1 MVLDIG
7 ASAIRLAELAQTK
20 AGHQLVKYYQRE
32 YNSDPALD
40 EEERKAIKQ
49 KALAELLKEAK
60 VRTRKTIFGVP
71 GQSVFTRSRV
81 LPPVPEYKVSQIV
94 RYEIQQQI
102 PFSLDQIA
110 MDYHILGR
118 TEAGGYDVMM
128 AAIKVDVVDKLIDIL
143 QASKRTIDIADVNPL
158 AAYNWLKHTGEF
170 GDAGDCVALID
181 MGAATTDIVIERD
194 GQFRFTRPLNLGGND
209 VTLAIASA
217 FSMNFSDAERLK
229 RQRGFAP
236 TGDPNT
242 DGQGGEV
249 IGNVLQ
255 RMVSE
260 VMRSFA
266 YFRSLPG
273 GGQVNRVILC
283 GGGACLRNIIP
294 FMQRQLGLEVRI
306 AQPLAGLAVAPGG
319 QQVSDKPEQACVALG
334 MALRCQQTVALEINL
349 IPPRVLEAARRRE
362 AAFYWGL
369 SLATLALTMACIIPQ
384 SAKENEKVLQSIT
397 DVKEKIRRY
406 DPELVLS
413 GFTGSTVPP
422 SKKLQEFKDVETQI
436 LGKKGSV
443 DKLDEERNYR
453 HFWMEEMALVNDAR
467 PEKMWF
473 SAFET
478 TTITDAAQSR
488 GLQGAGGGVG
498 RPRPFGGGGLAAP
511 PGPGLGGGGLGG
523 GLGRGLGGV
532 GAAANDPNAP
542 TVAVEEIYSSGF
554 PGVNAQGYG
563 GGIGGGGI
571 GGGGIGGGGGLGRSR
586 RDRFDDDEDEDSGMR
601 GAPGM
606 GGAGSRTQE
615 FPPPNGIHVIGFAES
630 SEIIQKFVETLRES
644 ERTEANNTSLKV
656 KKVHFSEASV
666 LKVPQSVLMLA
677 WTESNRGYAPQRTG
691 IAPLNE
697 PSVFSFEVN
706 VEFDSPYYEAQPANA
721 APATVAR
728 PGLGGGLGR
737 GLLGGGA
744 APGAPAV
751 RRSRAERF
759 AEDE

>member
-1 MVLDIG
+1 MAGLTGGRKKRLVLDIG

-20 AGHQLVKYYQRE
+20 AGYQLVKYYQRE
-32 YNSDPALD
+32 FNSDPALD
-40 EEERKAIKQ
+40 GEERKAIRQ

-71 GQSVFTRSRV
+71 GQSVFTRSRS

-110 MDYHILGR
+110 MDYQVLGR

-128 AAIKVDVVDKLIDIL
+128 AAIKVDVVDKLIDVL
-143 QASKRTIDIADVNPL
+143 QSSRKTIDVADVNPL

-181 MGAATTDIVIERD
+181 IGAATTDIVIERE

-209 VTLAIASA
+209 ITLAIASA
-217 FSMNFSDAERLK
+217 FGMSFADAERLK

-260 VMRSFA
+260 IMRSFA

-283 GGGACLRNIIP
+283 GGGACLRNVIP
-294 FMQRQLGLEVRI
+294 FMQRQLGIEVRI

-384 SAKENEKVLQSIT
+384 SAKENEKVLQEIERVTEMIGTYDREVVLRGFDGATVPSSDKLT
-397 DVKEKIRRY
+397 QYRAVKGEIDSLK
-406 DPELVLS
+406 
-413 GFTGSTVPP
+413 STV
-422 SKKLQEFKDVETQI
+422 SKLQK
-436 LGKKGSV
+436 
-443 DKLDEERNYR
+443 ERDLR
-453 HFWMEEMALVNDAR
+453 KFWLEEMSLINDAR

-473 SAFET
+473 SAMET
-478 TTITDAAQSR
+478 TTITDANQP
-488 GLQGAGGGVG
+488 QTG
-498 RPRPFGGGGLAAP
+498 RPGFGAA
-511 PGPGLGGGGLGG
+511 GGLGG
-523 GLGRGLGGV
+523 G
-532 GAAANDPNAP
+532 
-542 TVAVEEIYSSGF
+542 
-554 PGVNAQGYG
+554 
-563 GGIGGGGI
+563 
-571 GGGGIGGGGGLGRSR
+571 
-586 RDRFDDDEDEDSGMR
+586 
-601 GAPGM
+601 
-606 GGAGSRTQE
+606 
-615 FPPPNGIHVIGFAES
+615 
-630 SEIIQKFVETLRES
+630 
-644 ERTEANNTSLKV
+644 
-656 KKVHFSEASV
+656 
-666 LKVPQSVLMLA
+666 
-677 WTESNRGYAPQRTG
+677 
-691 IAPLNE
+691 
-697 PSVFSFEVN
+697 
-706 VEFDSPYYEAQPANA
+706 
-721 APATVAR
+721 R
-728 PGLGGGLGR
+728 PGLGGGLGGGR
-737 GLLGGGA
+737 PGLGGGRPGLGGQVAGANEPELAKDSIISTGFPGVLPNSGGGISGTGIGNSFLDDDEEDDDYRNRAIGGSRSSGSSRDRGQTGPEVPRPNGMRIIGFAESSESIQEFVETLRVAERTQADRETLSVKAVHFTEASVTRVDRSILMQAWVSAQRSFNERAMPTNPETGVYSFEINVEFDGPFYQA
-744 APGAPAV
+744 APAIPAPQNQRRGFGGGLGAFGGLGATDDEDDRGP
-751 RRSRAERF
+751 RRRGF
-759 AEDE
+759 GDD

>member
-1 MVLDIG
+1 MAGLTGGRNKRLVLDIG

-20 AGHQLVKYYQRE
+20 TGHQLVKYHQRE
-32 YNSDPALD
+32 FNCDPALD
-40 EEERKAIKQ
+40 EEERRAIKQ
-49 KALAELLKEAK
+49 KALADLLKEAK

-110 MDYHILGR
+110 MDYQILGR

-170 GDAGDCVALID
+170 GNAGDCVALID
-181 MGAATTDIVIERD
+181 MGAATTDIVIERE

-209 VTLAIASA
+209 VTLAVASA
-217 FSMNFSDAERLK
+217 FGMNFADAERLK

-306 AQPLAGLAVAPGG
+306 AQPLAGLVVAAGG

-384 SAKENEKVLQSIT
+384 SAKENEKVLAEIGK
-397 DVKEKIRRY
+397 VKEKIRRY
-406 DPELVLS
+406 DPELVLG
-413 GFTGSTVPP
+413 GFTGTTVPQ
-422 SKKLQEFKDVETQI
+422 SSKLQEYKKVESEIQS
-436 LGKKGSV
+436 LKV
-443 DKLDEERNYR
+443 QVEKLENEREFR
-453 HFWMEEMALVNDAR
+453 HFWVDEMALINDAR

-473 SAFET
+473 SAMET
-478 TTITDAAQSR
+478 TTIRAAGQA
-488 GLQGAGGGVG
+488 GAIG
-498 RPRPFGGGGLAAP
+498 RPGMGGGLR
-511 PGPGLGGGGLGG
+511 PGGRPGIGIGAGRPGMANDPNQPTLAVEEIVSTGFPGVNPSNTPGGIQGLIGGIDDDEDDDDRGRMRGGGGLGVG
-523 GLGRGLGGV
+523 GRGQ
-532 GAAANDPNAP
+532 
-542 TVAVEEIYSSGF
+542 EEGF
-554 PGVNAQGYG
+554 P
-563 GGIGGGGI
+563 
-571 GGGGIGGGGGLGRSR
+571 R
-586 RDRFDDDEDEDSGMR
+586 
-601 GAPGM
+601 
-606 GGAGSRTQE
+606 
-615 FPPPNGIHVIGFAES
+615 PNGLRVIGFADSNEA
-630 SEIIQKFVETLRES
+630 IQNFVQNLKTA
-644 ERTEANNTSLKV
+644 ERTQPNNNKLTV
-656 KKVHFSEASV
+656 KEVHFSEASV
-666 LKVPQSVLMLA
+666 INVPRAVLLQA
-677 WTESNRGYAPQRTG
+677 WTESGRNFASSFPTAGPQDET
-691 IAPLNE
+691 
-697 PSVFSFEVN
+697 SVFSFEVN
-706 VEFDSPYYEAQPANA
+706 VEFNSPFYEATPANA
-721 APATVAR
+721 APVTVR
-728 PGLGGGLGR
+728 PGGLGFGGLRSPDEDDDDR
-737 GLLGGGA
+737 GG
-744 APGAPAV
+744 
-751 RRSRAERF
+751 RRSSRAERLGR
-759 AEDE
+759 DE